1 MLMEITRLFDVAH
14 YQLENFPTDKS
25 LNVKVGNDW
34 ISYSSQDVIDE
45 ANRLSAGLIKK
56 GIKAG
61 DRVALISFNRPEW
74 IFVDMAIEQI
84 GAINVPL
91 YPNITVKDY
100 NYTLEQSGAKMAFV
114 GDQDLV
120 EKVTEATKAISGFD
134 GIYSLDKLEGVTHWK
149 EVQAEY
155 KSESEEIEKRKANV
169 KPEDLATIIYTSGTT
184 GFPKGVM
191 LTHHNILSNSEGV
204 AERFSLVASGYRA
217 LSFLPLCHIFER
229 TASYTHMRLG
239 VEVYFTSIESI
250 GEAMKEIQPH
260 YFATVPRL
268 LEKVYDKIVKK
279 GYDLKGI
286 KKGLFFWALRL
297 GEKYDPNEDKG
308 WWYNKQLEMANKLI
322 FSKWREA
329 LGGKIMF
336 IVSGAAALQPRL
348 ARVFWAAQIPLLEA
362 YGLTETSPGISFSKI
377 DKGGYRLA
385 CVGPLLKGVK
395 VKIAEDGEILASGPG
410 IMQGYY
416 KLPDQTAEVLK
427 DGWFS
432 TGDIGEYEDGFLKIT
447 DRKKEIFKTSGGKY
461 IAPQQ
466 MENKFKESMYIEQIM
481 VVGEGHKHP
490 SALIVPD
497 YESVTEWCKIHH
509 TECKTIPEMMKS
521 EKVLHKF
528 DKEMEHYNQEFANYE
543 RIKKFTLMPEPWSIE
558 GDELTPT
565 LKLKRKKILAKYASI
580 VEDFYKDEE

>member
-1 MLMEITRLFDVAH
+1 MEITRLFDVMS
-14 YQLENFPTDKS
+14 YQLENFPTNKS
-25 LNVKVGNDW
+25 LNIKIGNEW
-34 ISYSSQDVIDE
+34 KSYSTQDVIDQ
-45 ANRLSAGLIKK
+45 ANQLSAGLIKK
-56 GIKAG
+56 GIMPG
-61 DRVALISFNRPEW
+61 DKIALISFNRPEW
-74 IFVDMAIEQI
+74 TIVDMAIEQI
-84 GAINVPL
+84 GAISVPL

-100 NYTLEQSGAKMAFV
+100 NYTIEQSGSKLAFV
-114 GDQDLV
+114 GDKDLFD
-120 EKVTEATKAISGFD
+120 KLSEATKDISTFD
-134 GIYSLDKLEGVTHWK
+134 GIYTFDEIEAGPHW
-149 EVQAEY
+149 QSIQSEY
-155 KSESEEIEKRKANV
+155 APEAEEIEKRKAAV

-191 LTHHNILSNSEGV
+191 LTHRNILSNSEGV
-204 AERFSLVASGYRA
+204 AERFSLVQASYRA

-239 VEVYFTSIESI
+239 VEVYFTSIETI
-250 GEAMKEIQPH
+250 GEAMKEIKPH

-279 GYDLKGI
+279 GYDLTGI
-286 KKGLFFWALRL
+286 KKSMFFWALKL
-297 GEKYDPNEDKG
+297 GEKYDPNENRG
-308 WWYNKQLEMANKLI
+308 WWYNKQLSIANKLI

-329 LGGKIMF
+329 LGGNILF

-385 CVGPLLKGVK
+385 CVGPLLKDVK
-395 VKIAEDGEILASGPG
+395 VKIADDGEILASGPG

-416 KLPDQTAEVLK
+416 KLPEQTAEVLK

-432 TGDIGEYEDGFLKIT
+432 TGDIGEYKDGFLKIT

-481 VVGEGHKHP
+481 VVGEAQKHP

-497 YESVTEWCKIHH
+497 YESVSDWCKIHH
-509 TECKTIPEMMKS
+509 SSCSTIDEMLKS
-521 EKVLHKF
+521 EKVRAKF
-528 DKEMEHYNQEFANYE
+528 DQEMAHYNKEFANYE
-543 RIKKFTLMPEPWSIE
+543 QVKKYTLMPEAWSIE
-558 GDELTPT
+558 GGELTPT
-565 LKLKRKKILAKYASI
+565 LKLKRKNIMAKYETEVAN
-580 VEDFYKDEE
+580 FYKEG

>member
-1 MLMEITRLFDVAH
+1 MEITRLFDVAH
-14 YQLENFPTDKS
+14 YQLENYPTDKS
-25 LNVKVGNDW
+25 LNYKEGNEW
-34 ISYSSQDVIDE
+34 KSYSTQDVIDE
-45 ANRLSAGLIKK
+45 ANKLSAGLIKK
-56 GIKAG
+56 GIQPG
-61 DRVALISFNRPEW
+61 DKVALVSFNRPEW
-74 IFVDMAIEQI
+74 IIVDMAIEQI

-100 NYTLEQSGAKMAFV
+100 NYTIEQSGTKLAFV
-114 GDQDLV
+114 GNQDLF
-120 EKVTEATKAISGFD
+120 EKVKEATKDIPAFENIFCFDNLD
-134 GIYSLDKLEGVTHWK
+134 GIPNWK
-149 EVQAEY
+149 EVQSDY
-155 KSESEEIEKRKANV
+155 ESEASEIEKRKAAVN
-169 KPEDLATIIYTSGTT
+169 PDDLATIIYTSGTT

-204 AERFSLVASGYRA
+204 AERFEVIESGYRA

-239 VEVYFTSIESI
+239 VEVYFTSIENI

-286 KKGLFFWALRL
+286 KKSLFFWALKL
-297 GEKYDPNEDKG
+297 GEKYDPNVDNG
-308 WWYNKQLEMANKLI
+308 WWYNKQLGLANKII

-329 LGGKIMF
+329 LGGNILF
-336 IVSGAAALQPRL
+336 IISGAAALQPRL

-362 YGLTETSPGISFSKI
+362 YGLTETSPGISFSKLE
-377 DKGGYRLA
+377 KGGYRLA
-385 CVGPLLKGVK
+385 CVGPLLKDVK
-395 VKIAEDGEILASGPG
+395 VKIADDGEILAAGPG

-416 KLPDQTAEVLK
+416 KLPDQTAEVLN

-432 TGDIGEYEDGFLKIT
+432 TGDIGEYKDGFLKIT

-481 VVGEGHKHP
+481 VVGEGQKHP

-497 YESVTEWCKIHH
+497 YESVSDWCKIHH
-509 TECKTIPEMMKS
+509 SSCATVDEMMKS
-521 EKVLHKF
+521 EKVRAKF
-528 DKEMEHYNQEFANYE
+528 DKEIEHYNQEFANYE
-543 RIKKFTLMPEPWSIE
+543 RIKKYTLMTEAWSIE
-558 GDELTPT
+558 GGELTPT
-565 LKLKRKKILAKYASI
+565 LKLKRKNIMAKYETEVA
-580 VEDFYKDEE
+580 DFYKEDM

>member
-1 MLMEITRLFDVAH
+1 MEITRLFDVAP
-14 YQLENFPTDKS
+14 YQLENFPNDKS
-25 LNVKVGNDW
+25 LNIKIGDQW
-34 ISYSSQDVIDE
+34 KSYSTQDVIDE
-45 ANRLSAGLIKK
+45 ANKLSAGLIKK

-61 DRVALISFNRPEW
+61 DKVALISFNRPEW

-84 GAINVPL
+84 GAISIPL

-100 NYTLEQSGAKMAFV
+100 YYTIEQSEAKLAFV
-114 GDQDLV
+114 ESKDLFD
-120 EKVTEATKAISGFD
+120 KVTEAIIDTPSCEAIYTFD
-134 GIYSLDKLEGVTHWK
+134 EVEGANNWK
-149 EVQAEY
+149 SIQADYE
-155 KSESEEIEKRKANV
+155 SEAEEIEKRKAAV
-169 KPEDLATIIYTSGTT
+169 KPDDLATIIYTSGTT

-204 AERFSLVASGYRA
+204 AERFSLVEANYRA

-239 VEVYFTSIESI
+239 VQVYFTSIESI
-250 GEAMKEIQPH
+250 GDAMKEIKPH

-297 GEKYDPNEDKG
+297 GEKYDPNEDGG
-308 WWYNKQLEMANKLI
+308 WLYNKQLKLANKLI

-329 LGGKIMF
+329 LGGNILF
-336 IVSGAAALQPRL
+336 IISGAAALQPRL

-377 DKGGYRLA
+377 DPGGYRLA
-385 CVGPLLKGVK
+385 CVGPLLKDVK
-395 VKIAEDGEILASGPG
+395 VKIADDGEILAGGPG

-416 KLPDQTAEVLK
+416 KLPEQTAEVLK

-432 TGDIGEYEDGFLKIT
+432 TGDIGEYKDGFLKIT

-490 SALIVPD
+490 AALIVPD
-497 YESVTEWCKIHH
+497 YESVAEWCKIHH

-521 EKVLHKF
+521 GKVLHKF

-543 RIKKFTLMPEPWSIE
+543 RIKKFTLIPEAWSIE
-558 GDELTPT
+558 GGELTPT
-565 LKLKRKKILAKYASI
+565 LKLKRKNILAKYASQ
-580 VEDFYKDEE
+580 VADFYKEGE